1 MKRGYIITKLVLFT
15 IAIGGNT
22 FSEPTVNI
30 VSLYKLPLR
39 VVMINIFDG
48 KIETRNKW
56 YLYKYKV
63 KLRGEK

>member
-48 KIETRNKW
+48 KIETRNK
-56 YLYKYKV
+56 
-63 KLRGEK
+63 